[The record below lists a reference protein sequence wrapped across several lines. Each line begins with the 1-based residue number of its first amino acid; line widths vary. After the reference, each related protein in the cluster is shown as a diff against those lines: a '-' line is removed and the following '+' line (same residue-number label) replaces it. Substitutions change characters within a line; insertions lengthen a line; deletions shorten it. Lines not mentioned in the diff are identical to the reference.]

1 MKKFKVTVTR
11 QVIETLELEIK
22 ARSRA
27 EAGRKG
33 NEKALD
39 TDCSEWDSQTTDY
52 DIEIEEV

>member
-27 EAGRKG
+27 EAERKG
-33 NEKALD
+33 NEKALE
-39 TDCSEWDSQTTDY
+39 TDASWWDSQTTDY
-52 DIEIEEV
+52 DIEIEEA